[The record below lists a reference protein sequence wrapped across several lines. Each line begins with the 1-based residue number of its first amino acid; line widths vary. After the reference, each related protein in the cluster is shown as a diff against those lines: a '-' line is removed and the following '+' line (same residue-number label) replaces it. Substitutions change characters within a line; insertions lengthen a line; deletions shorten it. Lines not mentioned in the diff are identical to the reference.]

1 MIHAATHLLQ
11 PWKDFPK
18 GLGIL
23 LLDEDGDSSSEM
35 RSRLQAMDYVVS
47 VFSDKDA
54 ALSAVAN
61 KPGGFHLAIVGV
73 SETNSDWGIGF
84 LEAARDLPTI
94 LISSNQCLDMTMKY
108 IAHGAVE
115 FLHKPI
121 SEEKLRNI
129 WQHVVH
135 KAFNTGAGPLAE
147 SLRPVKETLVSR
159 LHLPEEENQ
168 AESTGNESAR
178 EIDHEKSIGNDKY
191 PAPSTPQLKQ
201 GARLVDNS
209 MDCQQDGEESKF
221 VETTCEDPLANKN
234 VTEGESAKVKEED
247 VSGESNVSSSPQ
259 VKDGSDEGLGKGNR
273 GKASTRTRANRKKM
287 KVDWTPDLHKRFVQA
302 VEQLGLKQAIPSRIL
317 ELMKVDGLTRHNIAS
332 HLQKYR
338 IQRRHILPKDDDRMW
353 SQSKNNHV
361 SSMRIYNHPHRP
373 IMSFPRYPP
382 VHPIWSNHP
391 AAVMPM
397 WAAPSYLPP
406 AWHYPPDYWHWKPY
420 PGLRADTWGC
430 PVVPPSPHYPLLS
443 HPQSTPGK
451 YTTGGTVGDCSP
463 QSTLEYQPAVE
474 VIDKIVR
481 EAMSNPGLP
490 LPIGLK
496 PPSPD
501 IVLEELSKQGIRIGY
516 IPTPPP

>member
-1 MIHAATHLLQ
+1 MIHTVNDLLQ

-18 GLGIL
+18 GLRVL
-23 LLDEDGDSSSEM
+23 LLDEDGDSSSDM

-47 VFSDKDA
+47 AFSDKDA

-61 KPGGFHLAIVGV
+61 KPGGFHVAIVRV
-73 SETNSDWGIGF
+73 SETNGHWGKSF
-84 LEAARDLPTI
+84 LEAARALPTI
-94 LISSNQCLDMTMKY
+94 MISSNQCLDTTMKY

-135 KAFNTGAGPLAE
+135 KAFNAGAGPLAE
-147 SLRPVKETLVSR
+147 SLRPVKETLVSW

-168 AESTGNESAR
+168 AERSGSESAK
-178 EIDHEKSIGNDKY
+178 EIDHEKLIGNDKY

-201 GARLVDNS
+201 GAWLVDDS

-221 VETTCEDPLANKN
+221 VETTCKDSLAAGN
-234 VTEGESAKVKEED
+234 VKEGEPAEVKEED
-247 VSGESNVSSSPQ
+247 RSGESNASTPPQ
-259 VKDGSDEGLGKGNR
+259 VKDNNDESLGKGDR
-273 GKASTRTRANRKKM
+273 GQASARTRANRKKM
-287 KVDWTPDLHKRFVQA
+287 KVDWTPELHKRFVQA
-302 VEQLGLKQAIPSRIL
+302 VEQLGLDQAIPSRIL

-338 IQRRHILPKDDDRMW
+338 IQRRHILPKDDERMW
-353 SQSKNNHV
+353 SRSKNNHV

-373 IMSFPRYPP
+373 IVSFPPYQPAY
-382 VHPIWSNHP
+382 PIWSNHP

-397 WAAPSYLPP
+397 WAAPGYLPP
-406 AWHYPPDYWHWKPY
+406 AWHHPPEYWQWKPY

-430 PVVPPSPHYPLLS
+430 PVAPPSPHYPLLTY
-443 HPQSTPGK
+443 PQNLPGK
-451 YTTGGTVGDCSP
+451 YVNSSMFGAGSP
-463 QSTLEYQPAVE
+463 QSTLEYHPAEE
-474 VIDKIVR
+474 VIDRIVK
-481 EAMSNPGLP
+481 EAMGNTRLP

-501 IVLEELSKQGIRIGY
+501 TVLEELSKQGISIGY
-516 IPTPPP
+516 TSTPP